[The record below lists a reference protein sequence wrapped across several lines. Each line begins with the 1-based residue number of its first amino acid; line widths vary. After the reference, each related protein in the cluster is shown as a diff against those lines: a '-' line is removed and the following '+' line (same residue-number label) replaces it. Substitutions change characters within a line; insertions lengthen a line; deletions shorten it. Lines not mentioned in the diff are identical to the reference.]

1 MGTRDLSSRR
11 TDAHPRAV
19 HRLRALV
26 ALIALGAATPALAQG
41 TAVVPYK
48 ANALATQPELKQPNY
63 RLQNFLGRLYNYN
76 LVRVGFTGLAL
87 TAGSKELSGAATAAY
102 NKAQAISW
110 ADRLTNAGKGALA
123 SGATGCATGLAVGAL
138 PAAIS
143 GGLSMAAG
151 CAMFGVSGAI
161 MGALNGAASMPLDE
175 GGTISVN
182 ENAQLIGDAVAK
194 AILEAEQTRSDYII
208 DAGFYMGNAGGVVFR
223 SQERTDAAFAQ
234 MGIFRKFPC
243 ASTSAG
249 TVACMFQPFS
259 YDNNR
264 GLKSPFAADYVWI
277 RQQIIIPN
285 FDICGENAK
294 ACPSSNA
301 FQPTSIHVAGC
312 QFSADH
318 QCVVLTI
325 EDSYYPQ
332 PRDVPNSTIAP
343 VDGSG
348 GAGVGHWNGQLTEAA
363 KNLRV
368 SSDALA
374 AYANAIWKK
383 ASDDKQPGV
392 PPFNP
397 QQPITKA
404 DVDAVKAEAPS
415 AAPRVGDL
423 VRPYD
428 TPGQEPEGTSASE
441 QKAPPTPVIVTN
453 PSTGTGEGVAK
464 EPEPETEL
472 DNDDGLLGDVM
483 KPAKDFLTD
492 TLAPWMSA
500 KVELPAAAC
509 PVVSI
514 DLPTLLGRQD
524 ISNPQDSTM
533 MCDWMERQR
542 PKFLA
547 FLHVIFIFLACRKAM
562 EA

>member
-1 MGTRDLSSRR
+1 VGTRDLSSRR

-26 ALIALGAATPALAQG
+26 ALIALGAATPALAAG
-41 TAVVPYK
+41 TDVVVYK
-48 ANALATQPELKQPNY
+48 SNALATQPELKQPNF
-63 RLQNFLGRLYNYN
+63 RLQNFMGRLYNYN
-76 LVRVGFTGLAL
+76 LVRGGFAGLAL

-110 ADRLTNAGKGALA
+110 ADRLTNAGKGAFVGGL
-123 SGATGCATGLAVGAL
+123 SGCGTGLAVGAL
-138 PAAIS
+138 PAAIT
-143 GGLSMAAG
+143 GGVSMAAG
-151 CAMFGVSGAI
+151 CAMMGISGAI
-161 MGALNGAASMPLDE
+161 MGALNGGLSMPLDE
-175 GGTISVN
+175 GGTISVDQ
-182 ENAQLIGDAVAK
+182 NAQLIGDAVAK
-194 AILEAEQTRSDYII
+194 SIMEAEQARSDYVV
-208 DAGFYMGNAGGVVFR
+208 DAGLGFGNAGSIYQY
-223 SQERTDAAFAQ
+223 SQERTDSAFAQ
-234 MGIFRKFPC
+234 MGLFRKFPC
-243 ASTSAG
+243 GTNSAG
-249 TVACMFQPFS
+249 VMACMFQPFIWDGG
-259 YDNNR
+259 YGFIR
-264 GLKSPFAADYVWI
+264 SPFASEDSFRGAVV
-277 RQQIIIPN
+277 IPS
-285 FDICGENAK
+285 FQVCGSNGKPCPSENAF
-294 ACPSSNA
+294 APVIAPIS
-301 FQPTSIHVAGC
+301 GC
-312 QFSADH
+312 VLQTGR
-318 QCVVLTI
+318 QCITVTI
-325 EDSYYPQ
+325 EQAYYPR
-332 PRDVPNSTIAP
+332 PSAVPGTKIGP

-348 GAGVGHWNGQLTEAA
+348 GAAVGHWNGQLTEAT

-397 QQPITKA
+397 QQPITKS

-441 QKAPPTPVIVTN
+441 QKAPPIPVVVTN
-453 PSTGTGEGVAK
+453 PSTGTGEGAVK
-464 EPEPETEL
+464 EAEPETEL

-492 TLAPWMSA
+492 TLAPWLSA

-533 MCDWMERQR
+533 MCDWMEAQR